1 MNARKAAAPL
11 LLLALFAAFSLFK
24 VRLFSLSPGFDPAD
38 DTAFF
43 WSESAFQYRYA
54 KMAAEG
60 VRIPETDAAA
70 QFPEGARPR
79 EEFTLGMELLSGGL
93 YRLLFGGGQGPPFH
107 VWLTWFISFYTSL
120 TLLSVYALGLSLGGG
135 RAGALLAALLY
146 VAARISWAR
155 TVNGFNY
162 EDFALPLI
170 FGGLAFFIG
179 AMKEEGRRRTAY
191 SVLAALLTAAALA
204 GWHFSRFYLLVFAAA
219 AAAVALARRDGDRA
233 LPPLAALLA
242 ASVAA
247 ALTVPVLRAS
257 GFLFSPPVLA
267 LAALTAALA
276 LRKAAGLG
284 RMRAAGIFLL
294 VLAAL
299 GAPAFLLSGGDARE
313 YSHVYSLFLHKA
325 ANFLAKPA
333 DPSLLPFEVRALWV
347 EALDTPSPADWL
359 KYLSVLLPLGLAA
372 FLLQARALK
381 EGADAGRA
389 LLISLTAAFLLLN
402 LFAIRIFLFSAFLLA
417 LWACVYP
424 ALLSE
429 AARGRGRG
437 RAWGLA
443 AAALSA
449 SLVLD
454 FAGFLMTR
462 PPASPPTF
470 YRGDV
475 KKLVE
480 WARGN
485 TAPGEVFLGNLGAS
499 AALLAYAGRPTAI
512 NPKFETAA
520 MRRKFQR
527 FALALY
533 GGEEDLWR
541 LCREYGADYF
551 VHENH
556 FVLDSSKK
564 SFRYLAD
571 ALDLDTGTAAYS
583 MQFRP
588 GALRLF
594 RPAFQTRTFRVYKVT
609 REPGGAAAAPPFPYD
624 PMYDG
629 TVFGNGPDAA
639 VFDDSGVMRAA
650 LRILAE
656 KEAAPGN

>member
-1 MNARKAAAPL
+1 MRGRKAAAL
-11 LLLALFAAFSLFK
+11 LLLFALFAAFSLFK
-24 VRLFSLSPGFDPAD
+24 VRLFSLSPGFDPSD

-60 VRIPETDAAA
+60 VPIPETDTAA

-79 EEFTLGMELLSGGL
+79 SEFTLGMELLSGGL

-146 VAARISWAR
+146 VSARISWAR

-162 EDFALPLI
+162 EDFALPLL

-179 AMKEEGRRRTAY
+179 AMREEGKKRAAY
-191 SVLAALLTAAALA
+191 SALSALLTAAALA

-219 AAAVALARRDGDRA
+219 AAAVLLARRDGEKA

-242 ASVAA
+242 ASIAA

-257 GFLFSPPVLA
+257 GFLLSPPMAA

-276 LRKAAGLG
+276 LR
-284 RMRAAGIFLL
+284 RAAGFGRLRAAGAFLL
-294 VLAAL
+294 ALAAI
-299 GAPAFLLSGGDARE
+299 GAAAFLLSAGDGRE

-325 ANFLAKPA
+325 ANLLSKPA

-359 KYLSVLLPLGLAA
+359 KYLSVLLPLALPA
-372 FLLQARALK
+372 FVLRARAP
-381 EGADAGRA
+381 EESPDPGRV
-389 LLISLTAAFLLLN
+389 LLLWLTAAFLLLN

-417 LWACVYP
+417 LWTCVYP
-424 ALLSE
+424 GLLSE
-429 AARGRGRG
+429 TARRRGRG

-443 AAALSA
+443 AVALSA
-449 SLVLD
+449 AFGLD
-454 FAGFLMTR
+454 FAGFLMNR
-462 PPASPPTF
+462 PPSSPPTF

-475 KKLVE
+475 KRLVE
-480 WARGN
+480 WARAE
-485 TAPGEVFLGNLGAS
+485 TADGEVFLGNLGAS

-520 MRRKFQR
+520 MRGKFEK

-564 SFRYLAD
+564 SFRYLAN
-571 ALDLDTGTAAYS
+571 ALSLDTGSAAYS

-588 GALRLF
+588 GRLKLF
-594 RPAFQTRTFRVYKVT
+594 APAHQTSTFRVYRVLLAPG
-609 REPGGAAAAPPFPYD
+609 RERAAGAFPHH
-624 PMYDG
+624 PMYDEEF
-629 TVFGNGPDAA
+629 FGNAPGAA
-639 VFDDSGVMRAA
+639 RFDDAGVMRAA
-650 LRILAE
+650 LRLLAE
-656 KEAAPGN
+656 KGTVPGS